1 MNKNAKHLPY
11 IWITFHIIFN
21 IYLHYNY
28 FSRALFD
35 AVLDVLYVAGG
46 VTLTELR
53 VPTSVM
59 ASVKNGVVLDCL
71 YTLRPNSIGLVV
83 AWYFNNSARPVYQ
96 WIPGQKPLSI
106 GVFRHRANLDYKV
119 SDDNDTMH
127 R

>member
-1 MNKNAKHLPY
+1 MPSY
-11 IWITFHIIFN
+11 YDFS
-21 IYLHYNY
+21 
-28 FSRALFD
+28 SRAHYD
-35 AVLDVLYVAGG
+35 AVLDVAGG

-59 ASVKNGVVLDCL
+59 ASIKNGVVLDCL

-119 SDDNDTMH
+119 SDDNETMH

>member
-1 MNKNAKHLPY
+1 MH
-11 IWITFHIIFN
+11 IFN
-21 IYLHYNY
+21 FFGIIIV
-28 FSRALFD
+28 S
-35 AVLDVLYVAGG
+35 GG

-53 VPTSVM
+53 VPSSVM
-59 ASVKNGVVLDCL
+59 AGVKSGVVLDCL
-71 YTLRPNSIGLVV
+71 YTLRPNSVGLVV

-127 R
+127 RYYLLKFKDIIIRIFRTQLIIFKVIV

>member
-1 MNKNAKHLPY
+1 MYY
-11 IWITFHIIFN
+11 IYFVSSQEPFLTPFSIF
-21 IYLHYNY
+21 
-28 FSRALFD
+28 
-35 AVLDVLYVAGG
+35 VYVAGG

-119 SDDNDTMH
+119 SDDNETMH